1 MPWYSVRAPLDAL
14 LVGHGRQV
22 GLFHLVR
29 YLRDGDRVFETYWTT
44 RRGAAD
50 CPTKRAARTSRGV
63 ALAVTPSLRKT
74 RGQ

>member
-29 YLRDGDRVFETYWTT
+29 YLRDGDRVFADLLDDPP
-44 RRGAAD
+44 RRG
-50 CPTKRAARTSRGV
+50 
-63 ALAVTPSLRKT
+63 
-74 RGQ
+74 